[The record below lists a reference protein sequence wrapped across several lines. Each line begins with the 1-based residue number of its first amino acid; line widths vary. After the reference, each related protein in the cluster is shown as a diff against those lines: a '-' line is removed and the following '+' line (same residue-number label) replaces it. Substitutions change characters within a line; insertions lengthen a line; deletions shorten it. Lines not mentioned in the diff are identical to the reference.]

1 MNQTLHKSTRGYAT
15 DLLEQDVNICQGVT
29 VLFPMTTQEIIEQE
43 QQYIIQ
49 TYKRF
54 PIMLTKGEGV
64 RVWDAEDKSY
74 LDFLSGIAVNALG
87 YNHPAIRETIQK
99 QSTELIH
106 TSNLFYTNNQV
117 ALAKKLVDNCEL
129 DCAFYCNSGA
139 EANESAIKLARKW
152 GKGRYEIVTALQ
164 SFHGRTLAA
173 ITATGQPKYQ
183 KGFEP
188 MPQGFKYV
196 PFNDLE
202 AIRQAITSNTVAIM
216 LEAIQGEGGIRVAD
230 SDYLA
235 GVEKLCR
242 EHNLLLIFDEVQ
254 AGMGR
259 TGKLFGYQHYG
270 VQPDIV
276 TLAKSLGAGFP
287 IGMMLARRDVAN
299 AFEYGNHASTF
310 GGGEFVTGVALAF
323 VKILL
328 EEHLLEHVEEM
339 GRVLREK
346 LEALQVKYKSLITD
360 VRGIGLMAG
369 IQFAESVSSADV
381 CTKVREQGLLTAIAG
396 DNVLRF
402 VPPLI
407 IQASDVEEAV
417 AILDKAIAD
426 FA

>member
-1 MNQTLHKSTRGYAT
+1 
-15 DLLEQDVNICQGVT
+15 
-29 VLFPMTTQEIIEQE
+29 MTTQEIIEQE

-64 RVWDAEDKSY
+64 RVWDAEGKSY

-99 QSTELIH
+99 QRSGLIH
-106 TSNLFYTNNQV
+106 TSNLFYTQNQV
-117 ALAKKLVDNCEL
+117 ALAKILADHSEL

-139 EANESAIKLARKW
+139 EANEGAIKLARKW

-188 MPQGFKYV
+188 MPQGFNYV

-202 AIRQAITSNTVAIM
+202 AIRKAVTPDTVAIM

-230 SDYLA
+230 PGYLA
-235 GVEKLCR
+235 GVEKLCK
-242 EHNLLLIFDEVQ
+242 EHKLLLIFDEVQ
-254 AGMGR
+254 TGMGR
-259 TGKLFGYQHYG
+259 SGKLFAYQHYG

-287 IGMMLARRDVAN
+287 IGMMLARRDVAG

-310 GGGEFVTGVALAF
+310 GGGEFVTGVALTFA
-323 VKILL
+323 KILL
-328 EEHLLEHVEEM
+328 EENLLGHVEEI
-339 GRVLREK
+339 GRFLREK
-346 LEALQVKYKSLITD
+346 LENLQAKYGSLITE
-360 VRGIGLMAG
+360 VRGVGLMAG
-369 IQFAESVSSADV
+369 IQFVASLSSGEVCAEA
-381 CTKVREQGLLTAIAG
+381 REQGLLTAIAG

-402 VPPLI
+402 VPPLV
-407 IQASDVEEAV
+407 IQAADVEEA
-417 AILDKAIAD
+417 AEILDKTLAT